1 MKNRLHRIAL
11 ALLVCTLF
19 HTAALAG
26 GRNYNVSF
34 KQDLTVGDTLVK
46 QGDYR
51 IAYDEETKELQV
63 IRGNKVV
70 ARATATLEEDKS
82 TSKYKPV
89 YRTLKNNGGDVLLL
103 AVEVGGKYA
112 VLSSNKIAEART
124 ASSAGQ

>member
-11 ALLVCTLF
+11 ALLVCALIQ
-19 HTAALAG
+19 TAALAG
-26 GRNYNVSF
+26 GRSYNVSF
-34 KQDLTVGDTLVK
+34 KQDVTVGDTLVK

-51 IAYDEETKELQV
+51 VSYDDEAKEVHV
-63 IRGNKVV
+63 IRGNKVI
-70 ARATATLEEDKS
+70 ARANATLEEDKS